1 MNLQALEKTYTTKL
15 KHYLLKKE
23 FGMSVSG
30 LSVSLHLRKR
40 GLSYQ
45 KPCYRDVARDEQEV
59 EHFVNDTFPRIHR
72 LADKMGADIG
82 FEDEAG
88 NSFTSADS
96 IYDRLSWLYAF
107 FRERL
112 FRDDSES
119 IVAALWSES
128 PPAAGTR
135 VLEVGCG
142 PGYYAL
148 RLAARFRHS
157 HVIGIDLSQ
166 RLIARARGLAKERSL
181 ENCQFY
187 CGDAQQLDMPD
198 ASVDVAVLCRLLLIV
213 PQRRRTVAE
222 VHRVLRPGGT
232 CFIAE
237 PRPGVHAWLPLR
249 LMRGVAGFCRLCDR
263 SAQWPSCPCGC
274 ARPLNWRAFR
284 EITDSQPWGRARF
297 WLDMDYQYA
306 VCRKTEQT
314 PGAL

>member
-1 MNLQALEKTYTTKL
+1 MNEEWLVDGRKIPDEVMGYIRKIAVQAIREHGQSPEVVAKVLNFNRSCIYEWL
-15 KHYLLKKE
+15 KRY
-23 FGMSVSG
+23 
-30 LSVSLHLRKR
+30 
-40 GLSYQ
+40 
-45 KPCYRDVARDEQEV
+45 DE
-59 EHFVNDTFPRIHR
+59 
-72 LADKMGADIG
+72 GG
-82 FEDEAG
+82 YEA
-88 NSFTSADS
+88 FADS
-96 IYDRLSWLYAF
+96 IYDRLSWLYAL

-148 RLAARFRHS
+148 RLAARFRHP

-237 PRPGVHAWLPLR
+237 PRPGVHAWFPLR
-249 LMRGVAGFCRLCDR
+249 LMRGVAGLCRLCDR
-263 SAQWPSCPCGC
+263 SAQWPSCLCGC

-314 PGAL
+314 PGTL